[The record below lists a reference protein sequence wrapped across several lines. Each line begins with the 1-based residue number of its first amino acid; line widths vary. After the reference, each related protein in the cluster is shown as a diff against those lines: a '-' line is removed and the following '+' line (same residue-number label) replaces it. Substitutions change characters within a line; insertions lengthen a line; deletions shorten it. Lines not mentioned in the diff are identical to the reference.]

1 MEGPSLVA
9 SGTAAP
15 TAGMM
20 VVVVVVVVV
29 QSGGG
34 MWFRVGGVEIN
45 HNEKVYE
52 RRQ

>member
-9 SGTAAP
+9 SGTTAP

-20 VVVVVVVVV
+20 VVVVVVV